1 MTYTVREDV
10 AIGHTI
16 AIFTATDP
24 DSLQVEFGIQSAS
37 TEFAIDQLTG
47 EFTLISPLDY
57 ETVTAYQLVI
67 MVTEVRNDSLTPQ
80 IDSLPVTISVQDINE
95 NPPEL
100 LLLSQNQATVDSSPG
115 TIVATFQ
122 CTDGTPST
130 PISYGLTDTSNQ
142 FSIDSGTGVVFTL
155 SVNAQGVS
163 TPNTSYPITVICKN
177 QLNLTA
183 SIDVMLEINNEDT
196 VSPEFVRSRSIT
208 THWLVRE
215 DASNGTVVGSYS
227 ATDPD
232 SPDWQFSLLGTTALA
247 IDADTGEITVTEPL
261 DFEIVTFYLTT
272 VVVTETRVVPG
283 PPQSE
288 SISVIVL
295 VINVNEY
302 PPVFTQMD
310 VFPVG
315 EQSSL
320 GTVAGQFRCVDGD
333 PNRSAQMRYH
343 LNDPSGQ
350 FTISIVTGV
359 ITTLLLT
366 PLPLTTLQLNYT
378 VTVTCTE
385 QDSPPFTNMTTAV
398 LFVDKEDNIQPMFV
412 TTMVTEFGIRE
423 DIAVN
428 STVTILTAMDPD
440 SIGILYSLAS
450 SGNIGNAFR
459 IDQDTGVLQINAE
472 LDFESVSSYALIAI
486 ATEVGIVAGAP
497 QTDTIV
503 VTINVQDINE
513 QAPLFTQINQTRV
526 MEEATPG
533 TLIGL
538 VHCIDTDPNLNAPM
552 IYSLNDPSG
561 QFQIDDII
569 GVISI
574 INTGLTP
581 VDVNTYI
588 ATYSVTAIC
597 TEDQDP
603 FLTANVT
610 IDFEIEHIDSIPPS
624 INTTI
629 VIYSISESSS
639 IGNIIAV
646 ITATDPDS
654 PDIQFTLE
662 ENATVPFTI
671 EPQNGTL
678 SVHEALDFENIT
690 TYQLTVVATEV
701 RIVPGNAQ
709 NDFVILTVN
718 IVDANDEPPMFITVD
733 TTPVDEDV
741 QKGSVVALIQ
751 CMDRDALNT
760 PISYSIDDLS
770 GQFAISNS
778 SGTVTTVSLN
788 PINVTLLMESF
799 NVTVFCTETLTPFTT
814 VNVGISVVINK
825 VDTTPPVITTSQ
837 IIYSIHENAIPS
849 DTVAF
854 IEAVD
859 PDSAGIQFSLIG
871 TAAAAFSIHPHTGA
885 IQVVAFL
892 DYETTE
898 SYQATV
904 MVTEV
909 RIVPGTP
916 LSDSITIT
924 INIIDIND
932 NLPIFTQT
940 DTMATLV
947 SAPQGTVLAS
957 VECMDGDAGIG
968 SPIFYS
974 LIDLSGQ
981 FSINSSLGEIVSES
995 LTVLDVNTVAV
1006 TYSVTAICT
1015 ESNPPSF
1022 STNTTLSI
1030 TINNQDTISPT
1041 ITTTNTVFNVSEDI
1055 MVGSDIATIT
1065 ATDPDSPGVRFDLEG
1080 VSLFSIDRVTGVIE
1094 VGAPLD
1100 FEIISSYQLTVIVT
1114 ETRLLPGLTQSNSI
1128 NITIN
1133 VEDVN
1138 ELPPEFVQIQ
1148 VLRSS
1153 EESPPGTVVA
1163 TVECRDGDQG
1173 INAPVVLS
1181 LIDPSNQFVINNS
1194 SGNVI
1199 IGFLLSVDI
1208 NVFIAEYPV
1217 TIICMELEMPSFSIN
1232 TTFNIEISK
1241 EDTIPP
1247 NVTTIQTDYLV
1258 SEDASIGYIVAV
1270 ITATDPD
1277 SSGIQFSLQGAGVF
1291 MINQTSGIIQVG
1303 ARLDFETTSSYTV
1316 TVTATEVRVV
1326 PGLPQT
1332 DVIDVTINLV
1342 NVNELP
1348 PEFTQIEVIRTG
1360 EESLSGTV
1368 VATVECRD
1376 GDLNI
1381 NASVVLSL
1389 IDSSDQF
1396 TINNV
1401 TGDITAVSLLPVN
1414 VSVFIQEY
1422 PVTVVCTEI
1431 ETPSYTSSMTVLLQI
1446 NGEDNIAPNITTTQL
1461 VYFVSENASIG
1472 DTVALITATDPDSS
1486 GLQFS
1491 IQDTGTFTIGATSGV
1506 LSVAAPLDFETVIAY
1521 SFTVAVTEIRVI
1533 PGVPQTD
1540 SITITVNLENV
1551 NELPPE
1557 FVRIEV
1563 IRTGEESPPGTV
1575 VATVKC
1581 RDGDLNI
1588 NASVVLSLIDPSNQ
1602 FTINNMTGDINSVFL
1617 LPVNVSIFIQVYQVI
1632 VTCTE
1637 IETPSFTTSTQLTL
1651 EINGEDSIPPNITT
1665 TQAVY
1670 TIRENAS
1677 LGDLVAIITVEDPDS
1692 SGLLFNIQGT
1702 GAFGIGTTSGMIN
1715 VRAPLDFETISS
1727 YSFIV
1732 TVTEVRVIPGVPQ
1745 TDSINVT
1752 INLENLNEL
1761 PPEFTQIEVIRT
1773 GEESLPGTLVA
1784 TVKCRDGDLNI
1795 NASVVLSLIDP
1806 SNQFTINNMTG
1817 DITTVSLL
1825 PVNVSIFIQVYQV
1838 IVTCTEI
1845 ETPSFTTSTQLTLEI
1860 NGEDSIPPNITTTQ
1874 AVYTIRENA
1883 SLGDLVAII
1892 TVEDPD
1898 SSGLLFNIQGTGA
1911 FGIGTTSGMI
1921 NVRAPLDFETIS
1933 SYSFIVTVTEVRVIP
1948 GVPQTDSINVTI
1960 NLENLN
1966 ELPPEFTQIEVIRTG
1981 EESLP
1986 GTLVATVKCR
1996 DRDLNINASVVLSLI
2011 DPSNQFT
2018 INNMTGDITTVSLLP
2033 VNVSIFIQ
2041 VYQVIVTCTEIE
2053 TPSFTTSTQLTLEIN
2068 GEDSIPPNI
2077 TTTQAVYTIREN
2089 ASLGDL
2095 VAIITVEDPDS
2106 SGLLF
2111 NIQGTEAFG
2120 IGTTSG
2126 MINVRAPLDFETIS
2140 SYSFIVTVTEVRVI
2154 PGVPQTDSIN
2164 VTINLE
2170 NLNELPPE
2178 FTQIEVIRTG
2188 EESLPGT
2195 LVATVKCRD
2204 GDLNINAS
2212 VVLSLIDPSNQFTI
2226 NNMTGDITTVSLLP
2240 VNIDTY
2246 IQEYSITVYCTE
2258 KQQSS
2263 TFSSS
2268 MVVLLEIAKEDNVPP
2283 NITTTMTTYT
2293 VNEDASLRDTVAIIT
2308 ASDPDSS
2315 GVLFSLQGSD
2325 DFTVDT
2331 TSGTIQVG
2339 AALDF
2344 ETVSSYQVIVT
2355 ATEMRVVP
2363 GPAQNDTLVLTI
2375 NIGNVN
2381 EYPPLFTA
2389 ISLNTISVHSPPETV
2404 IGSVGCRD
2412 GDTNINT
2419 TVRFNY
2425 SDPSGQFSI
2434 NNNTGIVITIF
2445 LAPLNVSTYI
2455 QTYSIP
2461 VTCTENQPPYF
2472 SVDTVISVDI
2482 ANEDIVPPTITT
2494 TLTNYS
2500 VREDAAITEQVANFS
2515 AIDPDSPQIRF
2526 TVEDTSSVFAIGP
2539 DSGTLYVAAPLD
2551 YETTTSYT
2559 IVVIASEI
2567 RVVPGIPQT
2576 ASLQVIINIENVNE
2590 FPPLFEEINQMLLSE
2605 SALPGSLITAIRC
2618 VDGDT
2623 NINAPIEYNIS
2634 DPTNQFAIN
2643 SNTGD
2648 IVAVS
2653 LNPLSENVAFFTS
2666 FIVSV
2671 YCTEREEPF
2680 FNTSLS
2686 VSLIVTRDDTFPPSI
2701 TDTQTIYTVSEAAFV
2716 DTVVASFTATDP
2728 DSAGIDFIL
2737 QGTGASDFV
2746 LEVDS
2751 GILRVGS
2758 PLDRENIS
2766 TYQLLVIASESTLF
2780 AGAKRSDSL
2789 EITINILD
2797 VNDNSPTCS
2806 ATNPETNLSPGT
2818 YKIARVLSINCT
2830 DSDAGQNAELSYILL
2845 RTVPSVPGGD
2855 FIIVGSDI
2863 IFDGTIEKD
2872 NKYTLSI
2879 QVGDQGAPRLSTTLN
2894 VTINVETQIS
2904 PVRISS
2910 GGIAAVVVVIV
2921 ILIIAMII
2929 LAVLAGLYLL
2939 LYRQRRQKKQIR

>member
-37 TEFAIDQLTG
+37 TEFAIDQITG

-57 ETVTAYQLVI
+57 EAVTAYQLVI

-155 SVNAQGVS
+155 SVNAQGVN
-163 TPNTSYPITVICKN
+163 TPNTSYPITVVCKN

-183 SIDVMLEINNEDT
+183 SIDVMLEISNEDT
-196 VSPEFVRSRSIT
+196 VSPEFVRSRSIIT
-208 THWLVRE
+208 NWSVRE

-261 DFEIVTFYLTT
+261 DFEIVTSYSIT

-283 PPQSE
+283 SPQSE
-288 SISVIVL
+288 SISVIVS

-333 PNRSAQMRYH
+333 PNRNAQMRYH

-398 LFVDKEDNIQPMFV
+398 LYVDKEDNIQPMFV

-440 SIGILYSLAS
+440 SVGILYSLAS

-486 ATEVGIVAGAP
+486 ATEVRIVAGAP

-526 MEEATPG
+526 TEEATPG

-538 VHCIDTDPNLNAPM
+538 VHCIDTDPNLNAPI

-610 IDFEIEHIDSIPPS
+610 IDFEIENIDSIPPS

-678 SVHEALDFENIT
+678 SVHEALDYENIT

-741 QKGSVVALIQ
+741 QKGTVVALIQ

-837 IIYSIHENAIPS
+837 VIYSIHENAIPS

-981 FSINSSLGEIVSES
+981 FSINSSIGEIVSES

-1022 STNTTLSI
+1022 STSTTLSI
-1030 TINNQDTISPT
+1030 TINNQDTIPPT

-1065 ATDPDSPGVRFDLEG
+1065 AIDPDSPGVRFDLEG

-1114 ETRLLPGLTQSNSI
+1114 ETRLLPGLAQSNSI

-1153 EESPPGTVVA
+1153 EESQPGTVVA

-1194 SGNVI
+1194 SGNVL

-1232 TTFNIEISK
+1232 TTFNIEISR

-1291 MINQTSGIIQVG
+1291 MINKTSGIIQVG

-1348 PEFTQIEVIRTG
+1348 PEFTQVEVIRTG

-1472 DTVALITATDPDSS
+1472 DTVAVITATDPDSS

-1491 IQDTGTFTIGATSGV
+1491 IQDTGAFTIGATSGV

-1521 SFTVAVTEIRVI
+1521 SFTVAVTELRVI

-1588 NASVVLSLIDPSNQ
+1588 NASI
-1602 FTINNMTGDINSVFL
+1602 
-1617 LPVNVSIFIQVYQVI
+1617 
-1632 VTCTE
+1632 
-1637 IETPSFTTSTQLTL
+1637 
-1651 EINGEDSIPPNITT
+1651 
-1665 TQAVY
+1665 
-1670 TIRENAS
+1670 
-1677 LGDLVAIITVEDPDS
+1677 
-1692 SGLLFNIQGT
+1692 
-1702 GAFGIGTTSGMIN
+1702 
-1715 VRAPLDFETISS
+1715 
-1727 YSFIV
+1727 
-1732 TVTEVRVIPGVPQ
+1732 
-1745 TDSINVT
+1745 
-1752 INLENLNEL
+1752 
-1761 PPEFTQIEVIRT
+1761 
-1773 GEESLPGTLVA
+1773 
-1784 TVKCRDGDLNI
+1784 
-1795 NASVVLSLIDP
+1795 VLSLIDP

-1825 PVNVSIFIQVYQV
+1825 PVNVSIFIQEYQV
-1838 IVTCTEI
+1838 VVTCTEI

-1860 NGEDSIPPNITTTQ
+1860 NGEDSIPPTITTTQ

-1892 TVEDPD
+1892 TVKDPD

-1911 FGIGTTSGMI
+1911 FGIGT
-1921 NVRAPLDFETIS
+1921 N
-1933 SYSFIVTVTEVRVIP
+1933 
-1948 GVPQTDSINVTI
+1948 
-1960 NLENLN
+1960 
-1966 ELPPEFTQIEVIRTG
+1966 
-1981 EESLP
+1981 
-1986 GTLVATVKCR
+1986 
-1996 DRDLNINASVVLSLI
+1996 
-2011 DPSNQFT
+2011 
-2018 INNMTGDITTVSLLP
+2018 
-2033 VNVSIFIQ
+2033 
-2041 VYQVIVTCTEIE
+2041 
-2053 TPSFTTSTQLTLEIN
+2053 
-2068 GEDSIPPNI
+2068 
-2077 TTTQAVYTIREN
+2077 
-2089 ASLGDL
+2089 
-2095 VAIITVEDPDS
+2095 
-2106 SGLLF
+2106 
-2111 NIQGTEAFG
+2111 
-2120 IGTTSG
+2120 SG

-2246 IQEYSITVYCTE
+2246 IQGYSITVYCTE
-2258 KQQSS
+2258 KQQSP

-2293 VNEDASLRDTVAIIT
+2293 VNEDAFLRDTVAIIT

-2315 GVLFSLQGSD
+2315 GIVFSLQGSD

-2339 AALDF
+2339 ATLDF
-2344 ETVSSYQVIVT
+2344 ETVSSYQVTVT

-2494 TLTNYS
+2494 ILTNYS

-2567 RVVPGIPQT
+2567 WVVPGIPQT

-2751 GILRVGS
+2751 GILHVGS

-2845 RTVPSVPGGD
+2845 HTVPSVPGGD

-2872 NKYTLSI
+2872 DKYTLSI